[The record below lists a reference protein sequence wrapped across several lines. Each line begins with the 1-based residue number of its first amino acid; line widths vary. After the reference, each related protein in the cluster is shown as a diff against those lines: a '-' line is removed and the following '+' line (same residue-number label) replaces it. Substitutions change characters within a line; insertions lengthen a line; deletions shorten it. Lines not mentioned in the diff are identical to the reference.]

1 MRIDP
6 LSNNH
11 DAATNV
17 NASDEE
23 RYEVEEILDVKS
35 VNRRYKYKL
44 KWKGYTETSWEPE
57 ENLDCPDLLAT
68 FWRARTHNTRKRK
81 RAADDANPI
90 RSERKGGSSGCY
102 FSVPKLNSGPAR
114 RGSEQTS
121 IRHSLQEIT
130 RQDSDSFRPLPDT
143 PHWEAWRALLVGAE
157 YETLV
162 RNTFDN
168 SGPPENFEWTEKLIY
183 TGTDIP
189 DSEFTVA
196 CECKDFCGKDC
207 LCILEYDQQNAPYDS
222 DGRVKEGP
230 AYGAIY
236 ECHSSCPC
244 PQDCHNRVVQK
255 GRKIPLEIFRCG
267 DARGWGVRTLQRI
280 AKGQFISKYVGE
292 MITSEEAEKRGKTY
306 DTNGVTFL
314 FDIDYDIGEY
324 DGEGAKYC
332 VDAYRKGNIARF
344 FNHSCDPNIASYA
357 VFIDNLS
364 PEQHQL
370 AFFAVR
376 DVDEGEELTFDYAG
390 STKPHRSKRATAC
403 LCGAENCRGFVPL

>member
-11 DAATNV
+11 GAAIDV
-17 NASDEE
+17 NASDED

-35 VNRRYKYKL
+35 VKRKNIYKL
-44 KWKGYTETSWEPE
+44 KWKGYTKTSWEPE
-57 ENLDCPDLLAT
+57 EHLECPELLAT
-68 FWRARTHNTRKRK
+68 FWSNRTPTTRKRK
-81 RAADDANPI
+81 RAADDANPS
-90 RSERKGGSSGCY
+90 RSERKGVQAASNTGRCST
-102 FSVPKLNSGPAR
+102 VPKLNSGPAR
-114 RGSEQTS
+114 RGSGQTAIVS
-121 IRHSLQEIT
+121 SLQEIT
-130 RQDSDSFRPLPDT
+130 RQTSYSFGPLQNT
-143 PHWEAWRALLVGAE
+143 PQLEAWKALLVDAE
-157 YETLV
+157 YETVVSNL
-162 RNTFDN
+162 FDN
-168 SGPPENFEWTEKLIY
+168 SGPPENFEWTEKLVY

-189 DSEFTVA
+189 DTEFTIA

-207 LCILEYDQQNAPYDS
+207 SCILEYDKENEPYDS
-222 DGRVKEGP
+222 DGRVREGP

-236 ECHSSCPC
+236 EC
-244 PQDCHNRVVQK
+244 NW
-255 GRKIPLEIFRCG
+255 RKIPLEIFRCG

-306 DTNGVTFL
+306 DTNGATFL

-324 DGEGAKYC
+324 DGDGAKYC

-364 PEQHQL
+364 PEQHEL
-370 AFFAVR
+370 AFFAMR
-376 DVDEGEELTFDYAG
+376 DVDIGEELTFDYAG
-390 STKPHRSKRATAC
+390 SKDPHRPKRATAC
-403 LCGAENCRGFVPL
+403 LCGANNCRGFVPL